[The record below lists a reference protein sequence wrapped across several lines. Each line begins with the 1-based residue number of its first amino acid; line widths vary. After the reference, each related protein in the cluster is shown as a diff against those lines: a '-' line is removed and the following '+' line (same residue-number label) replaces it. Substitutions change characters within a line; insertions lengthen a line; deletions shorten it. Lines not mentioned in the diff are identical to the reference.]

1 MKKFLK
7 NIWKTLCCVFFV
19 IFGLFLCLIAAIPVI
34 VLSALV
40 ALVIL
45 IFVILILIFSLI
57 DSLKNNPQN
66 RRMMIKLWQWDY
78 LKTGA

>member
-7 NIWKTLCCVFFV
+7 NIWKTLCWVFFV
-19 IFGLFLCLIAAIPVI
+19 TFGLLLCLIAAIPVI

-57 DSLKNNPQN
+57 DSLKNK
-66 RRMMIKLWQWDY
+66 IKDGD
-78 LKTGA
+78 KNENS